1 MECSV
6 RYARGV
12 GPGRAA
18 LLGKLGI
25 VSRGDLLLYMP
36 RRYLDRRRITDI
48 SALAVGTE
56 ATVKG
61 IVAVSGERRTR
72 GGRRLFHA
80 VVEDGTGRLT
90 LTFFNAGY
98 LARRLSKGV
107 RLLASGRVEAWSGL
121 SMAHPDVDFL
131 DASETSELEGGAVIP
146 VYPLCS
152 GLSQG
157 VMRRLVAGVL
167 DDLRGSVPEVL
178 SSSILAGEGFGSR
191 WEIFDA
197 VHRPASPEKAESAR
211 RLLALEELL
220 VFQSMLSGIR
230 AAAVLEASTP
240 ITLAEGCME
249 RFMSALP
256 FPLTRSQRSVVEEI
270 LTDMGSATAMRRL
283 IQGDVG
289 CGKTVVAAAACWA
302 CACAGR
308 QSVVLAPTEVLAAQH
323 ERTFARLFRGLP
335 VRTALLTGGTPSR
348 ARRAILEDL
357 ASGEI
362 DVLVGTHAVLEPG
375 ARPPLLS
382 LLVVDEQHK
391 FGVDQREALLR
402 GFAPRPH
409 MLVVSATPIPRTLAM
424 TLYGDLD
431 LSRIDEMP
439 PGRGAIS
446 TRVVGPEGR
455 AAVFRFM
462 LERLARGERAFVV
475 YPLRETAEG
484 SDLRDAVSGWEALRR
499 GPAGMYGVGL
509 VHGAMGAA
517 EKLAASEDFA
527 EGRTSVL
534 VGTTVVEVGLDV
546 PSATVMIVAHA
557 DRFGLSQLHQLR
569 GRIGRGGGDAWCF
582 LMSDGGASAEARE
595 RLSELER
602 TGDGLE
608 IARKDLELRG
618 PGDLAGTRQHGL
630 PLFRVADLCRD
641 SDLVER
647 AGALASDP
655 ANAVPERE
663 IRWRFG
669 EVCAPGV

>member
-1 MECSV
+1 MDGNV

-18 LLGKLGI
+18 LLGRLGI
-25 VSRGDLLLYMP
+25 VSRGDLLLHMP

-48 SALAVGTE
+48 SALEVGSE
-56 ATVKG
+56 ATVRG
-61 IVAVSGERRTR
+61 VVTVSGERRTR
-72 GGRRLFHA
+72 GGRRIFHA

-98 LARRLSKGV
+98 LARRLAKGV
-107 RLLASGRVEAWSGL
+107 RLLASGHVEAWSGL
-121 SMAHPDVDFL
+121 SMAHPGIDFL
-131 DASETSELEGGAVIP
+131 DESEASELEGGAVIP

-157 VMRRLVAGVL
+157 VMRRLVGGVL
-167 DDLRGSVPEVL
+167 DDLRGSIPEILPASVL
-178 SSSILAGEGFGSR
+178 ADGGFGSR
-191 WEIFDA
+191 WEVFDA
-197 VHRPASPEKAESAR
+197 VHRPSSPEEAESAR

-220 VFQSMLSGIR
+220 VFQAMLSGIR
-230 AAAVLEASTP
+230 EAAAREASTP
-240 ITLAEGCME
+240 IAPAEGGME
-249 RFMSALP
+249 RFLSALP
-256 FPLTRSQRSVVEEI
+256 FSMTRSQVAVVQEI
-270 LTDMGSATAMRRL
+270 LSDMESARAMRRL
-283 IQGDVG
+283 VQGEVG

-323 ERTFARLFRGLP
+323 EKTLSRLFRGLP
-335 VRTALLTGGTPSR
+335 VRTALLTGGTPAR
-348 ARRAILEDL
+348 ARRDILEGVS
-357 ASGEI
+357 SGGI

-382 LLVVDEQHK
+382 LMVVDEQHK
-391 FGVDQREALLR
+391 FGVEQREALLR
-402 GFAPRPH
+402 GFVPRPH
-409 MLVVSATPIPRTLAM
+409 MLVISATPIPRTLAM

-439 PGRGAIS
+439 PGRGEIR

-455 AAVFRFM
+455 ARVFRFM
-462 LERLARGERAFVV
+462 LERLEKGERAFVV
-475 YPLRETAEG
+475 YPLRDSSGG

-499 GPAGMYGVGL
+499 GPAGKYGVGL

-517 EKLAASEDFA
+517 EKIAASEDFA

-582 LMSDGGASAEARE
+582 LMSDGNASAEARE
-595 RLSELER
+595 RLAELER

-630 PLFRVADLCRD
+630 PLFRVADLYRD
-641 SDLVER
+641 SDLVDR
-647 AGALASDP
+647 ARTLASEP
-655 ANAVPERE
+655 SNNVTEHE
-663 IRWRFG
+663 MRWRFG
-669 EVCAPGV
+669 TTGAPGV

>member
-1 MECSV
+1 MDCSV
-6 RYARGV
+6 RYTRGV

-18 LLGKLGI
+18 LLERLGI
-25 VSRGDLLLYMP
+25 VSRGDLLLHLP
-36 RRYLDRRRITDI
+36 RRYLDRRRITEI
-48 SALAVGTE
+48 SALEVGTE
-56 ATVKG
+56 ATVRG
-61 IVAVSGERRTR
+61 VVAVSGERRTR
-72 GGRRLFHA
+72 GGRKLFHA
-80 VVEDGTGRLT
+80 VIEDGTGRLT

-121 SMAHPDVDFL
+121 SMAHPGIDFL
-131 DASETSELEGGAVIP
+131 DESETSELEGGAVIP

-178 SSSILAGEGFGSR
+178 PPSVLAGGGFGSR
-191 WEIFDA
+191 WDLFDA
-197 VHRPASPEKAESAR
+197 VHRPSSPGEAESAR

-220 VFQSMLSGIR
+220 VFQSMLSEIR

-240 ITLAEGCME
+240 IAVPDGGME
-249 RFMSALP
+249 RFFSALP
-256 FPLTRSQRSVVEEI
+256 FSMTRSQCAVVEEI
-270 LTDMGSATAMRRL
+270 LSDMGSATAMRRL
-283 IQGDVG
+283 VQGEVG

-323 ERTFARLFRGLP
+323 EKTLSRLFHGLP
-335 VRTALLTGGTPSR
+335 IRTALLTGGTPAR
-348 ARRAILEDL
+348 ARRAILEEV
-357 ASGEI
+357 ASGET
-362 DVLVGTHAVLEPG
+362 DVLVGTHALLEPG

-391 FGVDQREALLR
+391 FGVEQREALLR
-402 GFAPRPH
+402 GFTPRPH
-409 MLVVSATPIPRTLAM
+409 MLVISATPIPRTLAM

-431 LSRIDEMP
+431 LSRIEEMP
-439 PGRGAIS
+439 PGRGVIR

-455 AAVFRFM
+455 ARVFRFM
-462 LERLARGERAFVV
+462 LERLALGERAFVV
-475 YPLRETAEG
+475 YPLRDTAEG

-499 GPAGMYGVGL
+499 GPAGRYGVGL
-509 VHGAMGAA
+509 VHGAMGAS

-595 RLSELER
+595 RLAELER

-630 PLFRVADLCRD
+630 PLFRVADLCTD
-641 SDLVER
+641 SDLVESAR
-647 AGALASDP
+647 ALAADP
-655 ANAVPERE
+655 ANAATERE

-669 EVCAPGV
+669 ESGAPGV